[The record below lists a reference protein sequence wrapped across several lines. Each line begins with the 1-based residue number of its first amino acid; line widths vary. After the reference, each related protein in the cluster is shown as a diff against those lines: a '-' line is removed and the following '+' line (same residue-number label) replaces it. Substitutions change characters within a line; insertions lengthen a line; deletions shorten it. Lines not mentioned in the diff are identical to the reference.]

1 MKESQNITFKVIGYI
16 RTPFKEKTGIPI
28 QSSISKALGTVNVL
42 PQYSEGLSDLEDF
55 SHIYLIYHF
64 HKANEY
70 KLKVKPFLDDEER
83 GIFATRAPLR
93 PNPIGISIVRLIS
106 IDIQENKI
114 ELQGVDM
121 LDQTPVLDIKPYI
134 PRFDNFEARTGWIS
148 KVNSETMR
156 NRISDDRF

>member
-1 MKESQNITFKVIGYI
+1 
-16 RTPFKEKTGIPI
+16 
-28 QSSISKALGTVNVL
+28 
-42 PQYSEGLSDLEDF
+42 
-55 SHIYLIYHF
+55 
-64 HKANEY
+64 
-70 KLKVKPFLDDEER
+70 
-83 GIFATRAPLR
+83 
-93 PNPIGISIVRLIS
+93 LIS

-156 NRISDDRF
+156 KIISDDRF

>member
-1 MKESQNITFKVIGYI
+1 MKKSELLTYTIIGYI
-16 RTPFKEKTGIPI
+16 RTPFKEKTGVPI
-28 QSSISKALGTVNVL
+28 QSSISNARGTVKIL
-42 PQYSEGLSDLEDF
+42 PQYSEGLSDLGDF

-64 HKANEY
+64 HKAKEY

-156 NRISDDRF
+156 KIISDDRF

>member
-1 MKESQNITFKVIGYI
+1 MKESELLTYMIIGYI

-156 NRISDDRF
+156 KRISDDRF

>member
-1 MKESQNITFKVIGYI
+1 MKESEILTYTVIGYI
-16 RTPFKEKTGIPI
+16 RTPFNEKAGIPI
-28 QSSISKALGTVNVL
+28 QSSISKALGTVNLL
-42 PQYSEGLSDLEDF
+42 PQYSEGLSDLGDF

-83 GIFATRAPLR
+83 GVFATRAPLR

-106 IDIQENKI
+106 IDKQENKI

-134 PRFDNFEARTGWIS
+134 PRFDNFEARTGWMS
-148 KVNSETMR
+148 KVNSETVR
-156 NRISDDRF
+156 KKISDNRF

>member
-1 MKESQNITFKVIGYI
+1 MKKSELLIYTVIGYI
-16 RTPFKEKTGIPI
+16 RTPFNEKTGMPI
-28 QSSISKALGTVNVL
+28 QSSLSKALGTVNIL
-42 PQYSEGLSDLEDF
+42 PQYSEGLSDLGDF

-64 HKANEY
+64 HKANKY

-83 GIFATRAPLR
+83 GVFATRAPLR

-134 PRFDNFEARTGWIS
+134 PRFDNFEAKTGWIS
-148 KVNSETMR
+148 KVNSETIR

>member
-156 NRISDDRF
+156 KIISDDRF

>member
-1 MKESQNITFKVIGYI
+1 M
-16 RTPFKEKTGIPI
+16 
-28 QSSISKALGTVNVL
+28 L

-156 NRISDDRF
+156 KIISDDRF